1 MVCSLTLINSI
12 LQASLTQAV
21 PQVGLVVSLEDE
33 NHFIVCAESIS
44 YKSYSGAHWHHA
56 WPEHGSQL
64 HDPQFCAN
72 YWRDDD
78 GRLWL
83 LKHRSSRGHVQH
95 CYPRYCQDAQDHK
108 LMYIQCKHT
117 VYTCSI

>member
-21 PQVGLVVSLEDE
+21 PQVGLVVSLKDE
-33 NHFIVCAESIS
+33 NHCIVCAESIS
-44 YKSYSGAHWHHA
+44 YKSYLGAHWHHA

-72 YWRDDD
+72 YWWDDD

-83 LKHRSSRGHVQH
+83 LKHRSSRGRV
-95 CYPRYCQDAQDHK
+95 
-108 LMYIQCKHT
+108 
-117 VYTCSI
+117 